1 MSSSDYSD
9 LSIANAAVWRRPK
22 SEVMSRLFFWFCSI
36 AFVFALH
43 FAHVSYLYPDLE
55 FWGFP
60 YYPLGALEW
69 LFLIVAT
76 ASASFVL
83 PLVLNRPSALV
94 LFVLYLLVYLPSITI
109 TLATKPEALS
119 SYGCELAALVL
130 GFVCV
135 AIGTRALVPSLRGVT
150 QFVTL
155 GGSAQVFLFLVC
167 LALFCFILFSFRDAI
182 SFVGLDNIYEQ
193 RAAGKSRDMLEAY
206 AQTYLAFVFSP
217 AVFAVGL
224 LRRKFAYFVLGL
236 AGFVLMFS
244 VTAERT
250 IFLFPFA
257 MTILYFV
264 MRLRLGSST
273 VVGWATLS
281 LAVTVAIVVYL
292 KDTSLIFELLAL
304 YLVFRVIAI
313 PGSMTWQYSDVFSG
327 FGHTYWSN
335 VTGVNLIVDVP
346 TAFINAPN
354 WPQLGYL
361 VASDI
366 LHVESNSN
374 AHLFAYDG
382 IAAAGAIGVLVAS
395 GVLGV
400 WLVVLD
406 RAARFVDPIFVVL
419 ISFPMAFS
427 LTNGSVFS
435 LMLSF
440 GGFFWIAFFAIA
452 ARGKRLGS

>member
-1 MSSSDYSD
+1 MSNSDFSD
-9 LSIANAAVWRRPK
+9 LTIANAAALVRPK
-22 SEVMSRLFFWFCSI
+22 SEAMSRLFFWFCSI

-43 FAHVSYLYPDLE
+43 FAHASYLYPDLE
-55 FWGFP
+55 VWGFP
-60 YYPLGALEW
+60 YYPLGELEW
-69 LFLIVAT
+69 LFLIAAT
-76 ASASFVL
+76 ALASFAL
-83 PLVLNRPSALV
+83 PLVLSRPSALV

-109 TLATKPEALS
+109 SLAAKPEALS
-119 SYGCELAALVL
+119 LYGCELAALVI
-130 GFVCV
+130 GFICV
-135 AIGTRALVPSLRGVT
+135 AIGTRALAPSLRGVS
-150 QFVTL
+150 QSVTL
-155 GGSAQVFLFLVC
+155 GGSAQGFLFLVC

-193 RAAGKSRDMLEAY
+193 RAAGRSRNMLEAY

-224 LRRKFAYFVLGL
+224 LRRKFSYFVLGL

-257 MTILYFV
+257 MTVIYFI
-264 MRLRLGSST
+264 MRLRMDSPKL
-273 VVGWATLS
+273 VGLATLS

-292 KDTSLIFELLAL
+292 KDASQVFELIAF

-313 PGSMTWQYSDVFSG
+313 PGSMTWQYSDVFSD

-346 TAFINAPN
+346 AAFINAPN

-382 IAAAGAIGVLVAS
+382 IAAAGTVGVLVAS
-395 GVLGV
+395 GILGG

-440 GGFFWIAFFAIA
+440 GGFFWISFFAIA
-452 ARGKRLGS
+452 VRRKRLGL